1 MNARPRP
8 AADLPLAALRAGIEQ
23 FNRGEYFEC
32 HETLEALWLAEPT
45 SLRRLYQ
52 GILQVGVALHHLR
65 AGNYRGASGLL
76 ARGIGYLEP
85 FAPRCLGV
93 DVAGIL
99 AAARGCQ
106 AAVTALGPERL
117 DAFDWRLAPHIDF
130 TGDESSGK
138 DEPPAAPPPP
148 PAPGASGGSPPAR
161 RAGGVE

>member
-1 MNARPRP
+1 MSARPRSY
-8 AADLPLAALRAGIEQ
+8 ADVPPAALRVGIEQ

-52 GILQVGVALHHLR
+52 GILQVGVGLHHLR

-76 ARGIGYLEP
+76 ARGTGYLEP

-99 AAARGCQ
+99 AAARRCQ

-117 DAFDWRLAPHIDF
+117 EAFDWRLVPRIEITA
-130 TGDESSGK
+130 DES
-138 DEPPAAPPPP
+138 
-148 PAPGASGGSPPAR
+148 
-161 RAGGVE
+161 

>member
-1 MNARPRP
+1 VSARAGSGGDVPP
-8 AADLPLAALRAGIEQ
+8 AALRAGIEQ

-76 ARGIGYLEP
+76 ARGRGHLEA

-93 DVAGIL
+93 DVASLLVATRRCEVEL
-99 AAARGCQ
+99 A
-106 AAVTALGPERL
+106 ALGPTRIAE
-117 DAFDWRLAPHIDF
+117 FDWRLAPRI
-130 TGDESSGK
+130 EVMSA
-138 DEPPAAPPPP
+138 EC
-148 PAPGASGGSPPAR
+148 
-161 RAGGVE
+161 